1 MPSASVPMA
10 AMVGGTALSAAGQI
24 SSGNAAAAAGQSEQ
38 QASDYSALVLT
49 QQAGQVRAASQAQ
62 VVNSNLQTAYVQS
75 TVRARAAASGGSA
88 TDPTVVNLQGQIGAR
103 GEYNALSELYTG
115 EEKARGEENQASL
128 DIFTGEQQAA
138 AGKAK
143 QTAGYIGAFSTALSG
158 FGSIGAKY
166 GGGGGA
172 DQGFVDSGSWDA

>member
-49 QQAGQVRAASQAQ
+49 QQAGQVRAVSQAKAI
-62 VVNSNLQTAYVQS
+62 NSNLQTAYVQS

-103 GEYNALSELYTG
+103 GQYSALAALYTG
-115 EEKARGEENQASL
+115 EEEARGDENKASL
-128 DIFTGEQQAA
+128 DIFTGQQQLA
-138 AGKAK
+138 AGQAK
-143 QTAGYIGAFSTALSG
+143 QTAGYIGAFASVLSG
-158 FGSIGAKY
+158 AGSIGAKY
-166 GGGGGA
+166 GGTGGSGGA
-172 DQGFVDSGSWDA
+172 GHDPSLDS